1 MSRKPPL
8 LPEEALHRVL
18 RAARLDGTGVLVIAG
33 AFALASAAVKDT
45 TGAAVGLL
53 VAGAGAVEL
62 HGAALVRHG
71 SERGMRW
78 LVASQLFLMAI
89 IFGYIGYRL
98 RHADVSP
105 MLPLLTDDQR
115 QAIAAAGFTVDQF
128 LRMVYV
134 GTYAAVGV
142 GTLLYQGGMCLYYL
156 RRRPAVA
163 AALRE
168 DGAFNETR

>member
-1 MSRKPPL
+1 MAK
-8 LPEEALHRVL
+8 
-18 RAARLDGTGVLVIAG
+18 LDGTGVLAIAG
-33 AFALASAAVKDT
+33 AFALASAAVKDR

-78 LVASQLFLMAI
+78 LVASQLFLMAVVL
-89 IFGYIGYRL
+89 GYVGHRF
-98 RHADVSP
+98 RHIDLSP
-105 MLPLLTDDQR
+105 MLPLLTDEQR
-115 QAIAAAGFTVDQF
+115 QAIAAAGFTVDRF

-134 GTYAAVGV
+134 GTYVAVGV
-142 GTLLYQGGMCLYYL
+142 GTLFYQGGMCLYYL

-168 DGAFNETR
+168 DPSFTETR